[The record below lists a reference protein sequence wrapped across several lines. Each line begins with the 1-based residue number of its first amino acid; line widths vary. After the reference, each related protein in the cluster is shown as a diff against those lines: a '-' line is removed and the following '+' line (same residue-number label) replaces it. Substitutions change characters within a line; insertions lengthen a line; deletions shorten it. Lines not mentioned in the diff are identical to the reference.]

1 MGRGRS
7 VGGCDVHQ
15 PQLIV
20 CRWLEH
26 AVMSVGYCL
35 SSLCLLHQGHVAQ
48 KLSAST
54 LHKRAERVAYAMQD
68 KLKLT
73 HGDHVALLYTP
84 SEWRG
89 DHTPWRSASHLP
101 PLLHMQPSLEGSQTH
116 TQMMSVLVFG
126 VCSAVTS

>member
-1 MGRGRS
+1 
-7 VGGCDVHQ
+7 
-15 PQLIV
+15 
-20 CRWLEH
+20 
-26 AVMSVGYCL
+26 MSVVFSGYCL

-101 PLLHMQPSLEGSQTH
+101 PLIAPHAAFSRGLPNAH
-116 TQMMSVLVFG
+116 TDDECLG
-126 VCSAVTS
+126 VWCLQCCYVIAG

>member
-1 MGRGRS
+1 M
-7 VGGCDVHQ
+7 GGCDVHQ

-26 AVMSVGYCL
+26 AVKSSFQWLLLVL
-35 SSLCLLHQGHVAQ
+35 SLRLLHQGHVAQ
-48 KLSAST
+48 KLSASV

-89 DHTPWRSASHLP
+89 DHTPRRGDHTPRRGDHTPWRSASHLP
-101 PLLHMQPSLEGSQTH
+101 PLLHMQPSLEDP
-116 TQMMSVLVFG
+116 
-126 VCSAVTS
+126 